1 MPYLCLTLQLWK
13 LIRMFQHHPELK
25 KNNKLRAISILK
37 KKSEVNLFITE
48 KSFKFRLY
56 PDENQKVQLAKTFGS
71 CRFVYNN
78 YLAKRIEL
86 YKTEQKSM
94 NYNACSADL
103 TILKKEKEWLKEIDK
118 FALQNSLKDLD
129 RAYQNF
135 FREVK
140 NGNKNQGFPKFKSK
154 HNHEYSYRTSFT
166 KTTAGGNIRL
176 QGSKIQLPK
185 LGLVK
190 FAKSRDIQGR
200 ILNCT
205 ITKTCSDKYFVSV
218 CCTDVE
224 IERFENNSNIIGIDL
239 GLKEFAITSHG
250 EIIDNPK
257 YLYKLESKLKR
268 EQRKLSKKK
277 KGSKNRNK
285 QRIKLNIVHEKI
297 TNQRTDFLQ
306 KLSTTLIKENQIIC
320 IEDLAVKNMVKNH
333 KLAKAISDVSWSEF
347 VRMLQYKSLWHDRII
362 QKVDRFYPSSQ
373 LCNICGYK
381 NIEVK
386 DLSIREW
393 ICPEC
398 GSHHNRDINAAINIR
413 NEGMRLIG

>member
-1 MPYLCLTLQLWK
+1 M
-13 LIRMFQHHPELK
+13 
-25 KNNKLRAISILK
+25 
-37 KKSEVNLFITE
+37 TE
-48 KSFKFRLY
+48 KAFKFRLC
-56 PDENQKVQLAKTFGS
+56 PDENQKIQLAKTFGS

-135 FREVK
+135 FREIK
-140 NGNKNQGFPKFKSK
+140 NGNKDQGFPKFKSK
-154 HNHEYSYRTSFT
+154 HNHECSYRTT
-166 KTTAGGNIRL
+166 LTNNNIRIEGNL
-176 QGSKIQLPK
+176 IKLPK

-190 FAKSRDIQGR
+190 FAKSREIQGR

-205 ITKTCSDKYFVSV
+205 ITKTCSGKYFVSI
-218 CCTDVE
+218 CCTEVDVVE
-224 IERFENNSNIIGIDL
+224 FENNKNIVGIDL
-239 GLKEFAITSHG
+239 GLKEFAITSEG

-257 YLYKLESKLKR
+257 YLSKLEDKLKKT
-268 EQRKLSKKK
+268 QRKLSKKK

-285 QRIKLNIVHEKI
+285 ARIKLNIVHEKI
-297 TNQRTDFLQ
+297 TNQRNDFLQ
-306 KLSTTLIKENQIIC
+306 KLSTRLIKENQIIC
-320 IEDLAVKNMVKNH
+320 LEDLSVKNMVKNH
-333 KLAKAISDVSWSEF
+333 KLAKAINDVSWSEF
-347 VRMLQYKSLWHDRII
+347 VRIIQYKSLWHDRIV
-362 QKVDRFYPSSQ
+362 QKVDRFFPSSQ
-373 LCNICGYK
+373 LCNVCGYK

-393 ICPEC
+393 DCPEC
-398 GSHHNRDINAAINIR
+398 NSYHNRDVNAAINIR
-413 NEGMRLIG
+413 NEGMRLLSA

>member
-1 MPYLCLTLQLWK
+1 M
-13 LIRMFQHHPELK
+13 
-25 KNNKLRAISILK
+25 
-37 KKSEVNLFITE
+37 VE
-48 KSFKFRLY
+48 KAFKFRLY
-56 PDENQKVQLAKTFGS
+56 PDENQKIQLAKTFGS

-103 TILKKEKEWLKEIDK
+103 TTLKKEKEWLKEIDK

-135 FREVK
+135 FREIK
-140 NGNKNQGFPKFKSK
+140 NGNKDQGFPKFKSK
-154 HNHEYSYRTSFT
+154 HNHECSSYRTT
-166 KTTAGGNIRL
+166 VTNNNIRIEDNL
-176 QGSKIQLPK
+176 IKLPK

-190 FAKSRDIQGR
+190 FVKSREIQGR

-205 ITKTCSDKYFVSV
+205 ITKTCSGKYFVSV

-224 IERFENNSNIIGIDL
+224 IVKFENNKNIVGLDL
-239 GLKEFAITSHG
+239 GLKEFAITSYG

-257 YLYKLESKLKR
+257 YLSKLENKLKKT
-268 EQRKLSKKK
+268 QRKLSKKK
-277 KGSKNRNK
+277 KGSKNRSK
-285 QRIKLNIVHEKI
+285 ARIKLNIVHEKI

-306 KLSTTLIKENQIIC
+306 KLSTRFIKENQIIC
-320 IEDLAVKNMVKNH
+320 LEDLSVKNMVKNH
-333 KLAKAISDVSWSEF
+333 KLAKAIGDVSWSEF

-362 QKVDRFYPSSQ
+362 QKVDRYFPSSQ
-373 LCNICGYK
+373 LCNVCGYK

-393 ICPEC
+393 NCPEC
-398 GSHHNRDINAAINIR
+398 NLNHNRDVNAAINIK
-413 NEGMRLIG
+413 NEGMRLLSV

>member
-1 MPYLCLTLQLWK
+1 M
-13 LIRMFQHHPELK
+13 
-25 KNNKLRAISILK
+25 
-37 KKSEVNLFITE
+37 NLLMTE
-48 KSFKFRLY
+48 KAFKFRLY
-56 PDENQKVQLAKTFGS
+56 PDDNQKIILEKTFGS

-78 YLAKRIEL
+78 YLTKRIEL

-118 FALQNSLKDLD
+118 FALQNSLKDLEQ
-129 RAYQNF
+129 AYQNF

-140 NGNKNQGFPKFKSK
+140 KGNKDQGFPKFKSK
-154 HNHEYSYRTSFT
+154 HNHEYSYRTSLT
-166 KTTAGGNIRL
+166 NNNIRIEGNL
-176 QGSKIQLPK
+176 IKLPK

-190 FAKSRDIQGR
+190 FAKSREIQGR

-205 ITKTCSDKYFVSV
+205 ITKTCSGKYFVSV

-239 GLKEFAITSHG
+239 GLKEFAITSEG

-257 YLYKLESKLKR
+257 YLSKLEKKLKR
-268 EQRKLSKKK
+268 AQRKLSKKK

-285 QRIKLNIVHEKI
+285 ARIKLNIVHEKI
-297 TNQRTDFLQ
+297 TNQRNDFLQ
-306 KLSTTLIKENQIIC
+306 KLSTRLIKENQIIC
-320 IEDLAVKNMVKNH
+320 LEDLAVKNMVKNH
-333 KLAKAISDVSWSEF
+333 KLAKAINDVSWSEF
-347 VRMLQYKSLWHDRII
+347 VTMLQYKSLWHDRII

-373 LCNICGYK
+373 LCNVCGYK
-381 NIEVK
+381 NVEVK
-386 DLSIREW
+386 DLNIREW

-398 GSHHNRDINAAINIR
+398 GSNHNRDVNAAINIR
-413 NEGMRLIG
+413 NEGLRLLSA